1 MKYILLTVFIGLSIF
16 YSNRIDGL
24 KVNEIPKKEDARK
37 FKFNYRT
44 EYEVFEDNGIPSFR
58 SFDYKR
64 LRGPEIKLNLVRDT
78 SNYRDFSSR
87 SRQINVKVSNGYLVG
102 FDTGE
107 FGGSL
112 YWFDNNGIEKYKI
125 CSGRIKNIHKF
136 NESYLVTEG
145 LGHLNTNRGQIFEI
159 KLKGEKWVAEKYLE
173 LGNVPFASIMIKSK
187 SDLLVLTSKKLLKVT
202 SNKKII
208 EIIPDGFWG
217 GLYPNSGLL
226 KDEIAYF
233 GMRNGILK
241 FDINTG
247 KANWLTE

>member
-1 MKYILLTVFIGLSIF
+1 MKHILLTIFIGLSIF
-16 YSNRIDGL
+16 YSNRIDSL
-24 KVNEIPKKEDARK
+24 KINKLPKKEDARK
-37 FKFNYRT
+37 FKFNSQT

-78 SNYRDFSSR
+78 SNYRDFSNK
-87 SRQINVKVSNGYLVG
+87 SRQINIKVSNGYLVG

-125 CSGRIKNIHKF
+125 CNGRIKNIHQL

-145 LGHLNTNRGQIFEI
+145 LEHLNIDKGQILQI
-159 KLKGEKWVAEKYLE
+159 KLKGGKWVAEKYLE
-173 LGNVPFASIMIKSK
+173 LNNVPFVSMMINSK
-187 SDLLVLTSKKLLKVT
+187 KDLLILTSKKLLKVT
-202 SNKKII
+202 TDKKVI
-208 EIIPDGFWG
+208 EIIPDGFWRN
-217 GLYPNSGLL
+217 LYPNSGLIRG
-226 KDEIAYF
+226 KIAYF

-241 FDINTG
+241 VDINTE